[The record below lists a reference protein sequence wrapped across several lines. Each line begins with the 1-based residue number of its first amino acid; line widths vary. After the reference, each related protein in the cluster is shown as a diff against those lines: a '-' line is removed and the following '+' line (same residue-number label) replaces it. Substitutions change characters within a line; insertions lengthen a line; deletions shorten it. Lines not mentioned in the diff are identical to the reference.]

1 MEEVWSYLSWRVGL
15 ALGGPVADRRMQL
28 LAWPPSVE
36 DLHVT
41 LAMLTYMEWAWETR
55 EDRRRMGVGGLV
67 AKVKARAIGCFTSI
81 C

>member
-1 MEEVWSYLSWRVGL
+1 M
-15 ALGGPVADRRMQL
+15 ADKRILM

-36 DLHVT
+36 DLHVA
-41 LAMLTYMEWAWETR
+41 LAVLTYMEWAWETR
-55 EDRRRMGVGGLV
+55 EDRRRMGVGELV